1 MVVVVNVVIGIIVV
15 VVVVVVVVVS
25 KPNSANLFKWKS
37 FCDSAKNIY
46 NKKFFITTFCFF
58 L

>member
-1 MVVVVNVVIGIIVV
+1 MVVVVVKVVIGIIVV

-37 FCDSAKNIY
+37 FCDSAEM
-46 NKKFFITTFCFF
+46 FF
-58 L
+58 